1 MSKSSIRFY
10 NGLLLTCRRRAGV
23 KNFSAGAIVE
33 VGLENHLFPHT
44 VPIKGRAQRQS
55 VVQLDSGFGKG
66 AEHIPRSTR
75 SGYSQGAGRLSNQR
89 DGLPG
94 VVLRPDQWSVHMR
107 LALFSVFPFRLFALR
122 LQLGVRLSRPLPA
135 LRTEEFVYVKSLFPL
150 KHVIDRPAQFVS
162 EDR

>member
-1 MSKSSIRFY
+1 MSDSARSKSK
-10 NGLLLTCRRRAGV
+10 LLRD
-23 KNFSAGAIVE
+23 
-33 VGLENHLFPHT
+33 LENHLFPHT
-44 VPIKGRAQRQS
+44 VPIKGRAQRLS

-66 AEHIPRSTR
+66 AEHLPRSTR

-135 LRTEEFVYVKSLFPL
+135 LRTEEFVYFESLFPL
-150 KHVIDRPAQFVS
+150 KQVIDRPAQFVS